1 MDPGLRRDDGMN
13 ASAPFIARPVATW
26 LLAIALMLTGILG
39 YRNLPVAALPQVDF
53 PTIQVTTQLPGA
65 SADTMASLVT
75 APLERQFGLTAGL
88 TSMLS
93 SSSEGLS
100 AITLQ
105 FDLSKDI
112 DVASQDVQAAIN
124 AAKGVLP
131 ANLPYP
137 PTYSKVNP
145 ADPPIM
151 TLALSSDTLP
161 MTAVNDLADTLLAQ
175 KLSQVT
181 GVGRVLTE
189 GGQRPAY
196 RIRLDPARLAAY
208 NISMEDV
215 RGVLAKANVNLPK
228 GSFDGPLQ
236 ALTLGVNDQIDSADT
251 YRNIIVATHN
261 GSVLRI
267 RDVGDVVESVENLR
281 VGGWVNG
288 HPAVIVDIQ
297 KQPGANIVATAD
309 RVKAALPQL
318 ESSIPA
324 GIKVAILA
332 DRTETIRSSVADV
345 KFTLVLTIA
354 LVIGVIY
361 MFLRSGRST
370 FIPGVALP
378 LSLVGTFGV
387 MQLCGFSLDNLSLM
401 ALTIASG
408 FVVDDAIVMIENI
421 VRHMEE
427 GDSPME
433 AAYKGSKE
441 IGFTIISLTV
451 SLLAVFIPLLF
462 MSGIVGRL
470 FREFALTLTIAVV
483 VSMVVSLT
491 LTPMMCGHMLRPSP
505 PPAGGKV
512 KEGEG
517 RFFGRLLR
525 KYETSLGWVLNHQ
538 TLTLWVAFVTLAA
551 TILLYIAAPKGF
563 LPQEDTGQIVATT
576 DAAQTVSFAEMAR
589 LQSEAAE
596 IIHDDPDVLNVASF
610 LGVGTINS
618 TPNSGHITIVLKPRK
633 QRAPAQDIV
642 RRLSAK
648 LNAIPGM
655 AVYMQLAQDIQIGT
669 RISRTQY
676 QYTLT
681 DLDAEELTEWSD
693 KLLAKIKALPFLT
706 DVATD
711 RQDGGLKA
719 DIQVDRDQAYRLG
732 VTPQALDDTL
742 YDAFGQRQISTVYSQ
757 VNQYHVIIEAA
768 PDFQRDPAS
777 LANLRIRSAS
787 GTLVQLGAFAQVRLL
802 PAQLTVSHQGEFPE
816 VTLSFNLA
824 PGKSL
829 GTAIDAIDAAQK
841 QLGMPAAIV
850 GSYSGDAAEFRLSLE
865 SEPLLIAAA
874 VIVIY
879 IVLGVLYESTIHP
892 ITILSTLPSAG
903 VGALLALILTGND
916 LSLVA
921 LVGILLLMGIVKKNA
936 IMMIDFALQAE
947 REEGLTPRD
956 SIFKASLLRFRPI
969 MMTTMAALL
978 GALPLAFDHGIGSEL
993 RRPLGIAIVGG
1004 LLLSQML
1011 TLYTTPVIYLAM
1023 ERLKSRFSPSPTEGE
1038 GGVGGFSTYSKPE
1051 RGAPPLPNPPPQ
1063 GGRG

>member
-1 MDPGLRRDDGMN
+1 MN
-13 ASAPFIARPVATW
+13 VSAPFIARPVATW

-39 YRNLPVAALPQVDF
+39 YKNLPVAALPQVDF

-65 SADTMASLVT
+65 SAETMASLVT

-105 FDLSKDI
+105 FDLSKNI

-145 ADPPIM
+145 ADPPIV

-161 MTAVNDLADTLLAQ
+161 MTTVNDIADTLLAQ
-175 KLSQVT
+175 KLSQVS

-196 RIRLDPARLAAY
+196 RIQIDPARLASY
-208 NISMEDV
+208 NLSPEDV
-215 RGVLAKANVNLPK
+215 RSVLAKANVNLPK
-228 GSFDGPLQ
+228 GSFDGPVQ
-236 ALTLGVNDQIDSADT
+236 AFTLDVNDQIDNVET
-251 YRNIIVATHN
+251 YRNIILATHN
-261 GSVLRI
+261 GAIVRM
-267 RDVGDVVESVENLR
+267 RDVAEIVESVENLR

-309 RVKAALPQL
+309 RVKAALLQL
-318 ESSIPA
+318 KTSIPA
-324 GIKVAILA
+324 GIKVEILA
-332 DRTETIRSSVADV
+332 DRTETIRASVADV
-345 KFTLVLTIA
+345 KFTLVLTIV
-354 LVIGVIY
+354 LVIAVIY
-361 MFLRSGRST
+361 MFLRSARST
-370 FIPGVALP
+370 IIPGVSLP
-378 LSLVGTFGV
+378 LSLIGTCGV

-401 ALTIASG
+401 ALTISSG

-421 VRHMEE
+421 VRKMEE
-427 GDSPME
+427 GASPME

-441 IGFTIISLTV
+441 IGFTVISLTV

-470 FREFALTLTIAVV
+470 FREFALTLTISVI

-491 LTPMMCGHMLRPSP
+491 LTPMMCGHMLKREELPEEDHD
-505 PPAGGKV
+505 ADTYFN
-512 KEGEG
+512 
-517 RFFGRLLR
+517 RARR
-525 KYETSLGWVLNHQ
+525 KYESTLEWVLGRQ
-538 TLTLWVAFVTLAA
+538 TLTLWVALATLVA
-551 TILLYIAAPKGF
+551 TIFLYIVAPKGF
-563 LPQEDTGQIVATT
+563 LPQEDTGQIIATT
-576 DAAQTVSFAEMAR
+576 DASETVSFTQMSH
-589 LQSEAAE
+589 LQTQVAE
-596 IIHDDPDVLNVASF
+596 IIHDDPDVENVASF
-610 LGVGTINS
+610 LGVGTINT
-618 TPNSGHITIVLKPRK
+618 TPNSGHITIVLKPSK
-633 QRAPAQDIV
+633 HRASALAIV
-642 RRLSAK
+642 KRLMAR
-648 LNAIPGM
+648 LDQIPGM
-655 AVYMQLAQDIQIGT
+655 SVHMQLAQDIQIGT

-681 DLDAEELTEWSD
+681 DLDADELSEWSA
-693 KLLAKIKALPFLT
+693 KLLTKMKSLKILT

-711 RQDGGLKA
+711 QEDGGLKA

-732 VTPQALDDTL
+732 ISAQALDDTL

-757 VNQYHVIIEAA
+757 VNQYHVIMEVA
-768 PDFQRDPAS
+768 PQYQIDPAS
-777 LANLRIRSAS
+777 LANLYVRSANNS
-787 GTLVQLGAFAQVRLL
+787 LVQIGAFAKINIG
-802 PAQLTVSHQGEFPE
+802 PAPLIVSHQGQFPQ
-816 VTLSFNLA
+816 VTLSFNL
-824 PGKSL
+824 PVGESL
-829 GTAIDAIDAAQK
+829 GSAIDAIDKAQSD
-841 QLGMPAAIV
+841 LGLPNTIV

-892 ITILSTLPSAG
+892 ITIISTLPSAG

-947 REEGLTPRD
+947 REEGMSPRD
-956 SIFKASLLRFRPI
+956 SIFKACSLRFRPI

-978 GALPLAFDHGIGSEL
+978 GALPLAFDQGMGAEL

-1004 LLLSQML
+1004 LLVSQLL

-1023 ERLKSRFSPSPTEGE
+1023 ERVKARLTTAR
-1038 GGVGGFSTYSKPE
+1038 
-1051 RGAPPLPNPPPQ
+1051 PQ
-1063 GGRG
+1063 EQAG